1 MVGPQMNAMNADCF
15 QYVSGQQPTVKLP
28 NPFAFS
34 TFICGFF
41 AEPYGCARRSSKADP
56 SYGRMF

>member
-1 MVGPQMNAMNADCF
+1 MNAMNADCF

-34 TFICGFF
+34 AFICGFF